1 MYRFIAT
8 ILFGCVLYPSILSAR
23 LATEVVE
30 KQTFVM
36 ILNSYS
42 YEEEWSTALAKEI
55 CNRLQASG
63 QDIKMNITYAGIAAR
78 TSFLADRF
86 AMQGAFANG
95 RLNNQIKFPDV
106 LVLIGDES
114 WNIIPYHESPW
125 NMGEDSG
132 STLWCTCEVLKGY
145 RQFFPDRVLPDS
157 SFIPLAAS
165 NSMLKMTAVISRTM
179 LPVHCSWHRHWY
191 RIYNIS
197 IIFRMEVM
205 PIVI

>member
-95 RLNNQIKFPDV
+95 RLNNQIKFPNV

-114 WNIIPYHESPW
+114 WMLYRVMNLRGIWERIPVVLCGVHA
-125 NMGEDSG
+125 
-132 STLWCTCEVLKGY
+132 EVLKDY
-145 RQFFPDRVLPDS
+145 RQFFRIEYFLTV
-157 SFIPLAAS
+157 PLS
-165 NSMLKMTAVISRTM
+165 LWLLLTR
-179 LPVHCSWHRHWY
+179 C
-191 RIYNIS
+191 
-197 IIFRMEVM
+197 
-205 PIVI
+205 

>member
-106 LVLIGDES
+106 LVLIGDEDAL
-114 WNIIPYHESPW
+114 PYHESPW

-132 STLWCTCEVLKGY
+132 STLWCTCRSAEG
-145 RQFFPDRVLPDS
+145 LP
-157 SFIPLAAS
+157 A
-165 NSMLKMTAVISRTM
+165 
-179 LPVHCSWHRHWY
+179 
-191 RIYNIS
+191 
-197 IIFRMEVM
+197 IFSG
-205 PIVI
+205 